1 MGGAVMAAVAVLA
14 MAVPAAAHG
23 PGGFGFG
30 RGADRGQALA
40 DQLGIT
46 VDELEAARTRV
57 HEANVAQAVADG
69 KLTQEQAD
77 LMIAGR
83 KLKAAIDREAVM
95 AEALGLSVEEL
106 QAAREDGTLRELI
119 AGLDLDR
126 VEMQERMQAAHEAAI
141 DQAVADGVITR
152 EEADAL
158 QAAKGERGF
167 GQGMRGHRGGM
178 HGFQRGMRGGEGM
191 CDGEGMGR
199 GGKGMRGGGEGM
211 GGRFGGFGPGSQQ
224 PPVERTT
231 DL

>member
-1 MGGAVMAAVAVLA
+1 L
-14 MAVPAAAHG
+14 
-23 PGGFGFG
+23 
-30 RGADRGQALA
+30 
-40 DQLGIT
+40 
-46 VDELEAARTRV
+46 
-57 HEANVAQAVADG
+57 
-69 KLTQEQAD
+69 
-77 LMIAGR
+77 
-83 KLKAAIDREAVM
+83 

-126 VEMQERMQAAHEAAI
+126 TEMQERMQAAHEAAI
-141 DQAVADGVITR
+141 DRAVADGVITR

-167 GQGMRGHRGGM
+167 GKGMRGHRGGM

-191 CDGEGMGR
+191 RDGA
-199 GGKGMRGGGEGM
+199 GM